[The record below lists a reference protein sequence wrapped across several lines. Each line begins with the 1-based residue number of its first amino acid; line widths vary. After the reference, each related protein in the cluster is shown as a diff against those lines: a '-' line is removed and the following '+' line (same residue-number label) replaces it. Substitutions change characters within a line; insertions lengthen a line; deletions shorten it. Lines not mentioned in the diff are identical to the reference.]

1 MLIVSILQF
10 MFSILSVDKL
20 VSNTLMEVK
29 LEATTMWWFVRGWFS
44 FAEVQFSPRFNA
56 VKLLSCAA

>member
-29 LEATTMWWFVRGWFS
+29 FEQGNNHVVVCERL
-44 FAEVQFSPRFNA
+44 VQ
-56 VKLLSCAA
+56 LC